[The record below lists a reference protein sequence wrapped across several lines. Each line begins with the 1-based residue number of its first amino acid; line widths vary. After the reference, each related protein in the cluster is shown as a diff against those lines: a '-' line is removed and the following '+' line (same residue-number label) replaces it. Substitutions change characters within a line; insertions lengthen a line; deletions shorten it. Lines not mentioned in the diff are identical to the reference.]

1 MDDTA
6 MQLKN
11 INTRKMLY
19 DSRAFSSTIDVMFFL
34 LMVSLSAVV
43 LMPSMISS
51 GHNAAVQDV
60 AAYKF
65 DEQLLRSLLNSRVE
79 GFEYTVV
86 PYAMSGVLANSHDNS
101 MSICQ
106 GSDIFTKEHVTRT
119 FADLIAEGMLL
130 SLREEENGTYFYLH
144 PFSAGYSGATENVL
158 EEHLN
163 RRTGGRYNY
172 RLEANWQ
179 PVPGCGPSGQIIVG
193 AVPPAKAFRQS
204 ALLSVPYSNSVSL
217 SDISSPADDLNFSRA
232 LSSSQKEHQLRNM
245 FYQCM
250 SLAASSASAS
260 IVDMYYPE
268 ENLRDICSGQA
279 NVLLMGDAF
288 MGLPS
293 CEGNIGRTMAID
305 ILGNAVNATSN
316 MCSDLPRNVTMLR
329 EDHVTL
335 VGNQLRQKHTN
346 EIYSYLSDVLSE
358 EINTTVQAMIQTNDS
373 ITLFELRDKQLHSIS
388 MHVRPQAAE
397 VTLVIW

>member
-1 MDDTA
+1 

-11 INTRKMLY
+11 IDTRKMLY

-43 LMPSMISS
+43 LMPAMLSS

-79 GFEYTVV
+79 GFEYTVM
-86 PYAMSGVLANSHDNS
+86 PSAISGIVSDTHENS
-101 MSICQ
+101 MSIYQ
-106 GSDIFTKEHVTRT
+106 VSDIFAKEHATRT
-119 FADLIAEGMLL
+119 FADLIAEGMLF
-130 SLREEENGTYFYLH
+130 SLREEKNGTYRYLH
-144 PFSAGYSGATENVL
+144 PFSAGYSEATENVL

-163 RRTGGRYNY
+163 RRIGGRYNY

-179 PVPGCGPSGQIIVG
+179 PVPGCGPSGQMVLG
-193 AVPPAKAFRQS
+193 AVPPERSFRQS
-204 ALLSVPYSNSVSL
+204 ALVSVPYSNSVSL
-217 SDISSPADDLNFSRA
+217 SEISSPADDLNFSRV

-245 FYQCM
+245 FEQCM
-250 SLAASSASAS
+250 SLAASSASGS

-279 NVLLMGDAF
+279 NSVLMGDSF

-293 CEGNIGRTMAID
+293 CEGNIGRTMATD
-305 ILGNAVNATSN
+305 ILGNAANATAN
-316 MCSDLPRNVTMLR
+316 MCSDPPRNVTMLR
-329 EDHVTL
+329 EDYVL
-335 VGNQLRQKHTN
+335 SVGNQLRQEHTN
-346 EIYSYLSDVLSE
+346 EIYLYLSDVVSE
-358 EINTTVQAMIQTNDS
+358 EINTTVQVMMQTNDS
-373 ITLFELRDKQLHSIS
+373 ITLFELRDKQLHSIF

>member
-1 MDDTA
+1 
-6 MQLKN
+6 
-11 INTRKMLY
+11 
-19 DSRAFSSTIDVMFFL
+19 
-34 LMVSLSAVV
+34 
-43 LMPSMISS
+43 
-51 GHNAAVQDV
+51 
-60 AAYKF
+60 
-65 DEQLLRSLLNSRVE
+65 
-79 GFEYTVV
+79 
-86 PYAMSGVLANSHDNS
+86 
-101 MSICQ
+101 
-106 GSDIFTKEHVTRT
+106 
-119 FADLIAEGMLL
+119 
-130 SLREEENGTYFYLH
+130 
-144 PFSAGYSGATENVL
+144 
-158 EEHLN
+158 
-163 RRTGGRYNY
+163 
-172 RLEANWQ
+172 
-179 PVPGCGPSGQIIVG
+179 
-193 AVPPAKAFRQS
+193 
-204 ALLSVPYSNSVSL
+204 
-217 SDISSPADDLNFSRA
+217 
-232 LSSSQKEHQLRNM
+232 
-245 FYQCM
+245 M

-316 MCSDLPRNVTMLR
+316 MCSDPPRNVTMLR